1 MAEKEQVDNLI
12 FIYDAN
18 SGKMGAFFD
27 STKKLLMIRGCAL
40 CSITHGIFGEKNE
53 WKDCKEV
60 LGVSITYYHK
70 DEIPD
75 HLKEIAANNLPCIL
89 ARVEET
95 FLMLLTGDVLNRCQ
109 GDVDDLKGRM
119 DFHLSANNLE
129 L

>member
-60 LGVSITYYHK
+60 LGVPITYYHK

-89 ARVEET
+89 ARVY
-95 FLMLLTGDVLNRCQ
+95 V
-109 GDVDDLKGRM
+109 
-119 DFHLSANNLE
+119 
-129 L
+129 